1 MRALITTAAAAAI
14 IASSTFAFAA
24 QTANGTVKSF
34 DQKAET
40 LTLADG
46 GTYWLPK
53 GFSNPAVKAG
63 AKVRISFDMSGGKQ
77 MASAVTIVK

>member
-14 IASSTFAFAA
+14 LATSTLAFAA

-34 DQKAET
+34 DQKADSVT
-40 LTLADG
+40 LTDG
-46 GTYWLPK
+46 ATYWLPK

-63 AKVRISFDMSGGKQ
+63 AKVQISFDMTGGKN
-77 MASAVTIVK
+77 MAKSVTIMK